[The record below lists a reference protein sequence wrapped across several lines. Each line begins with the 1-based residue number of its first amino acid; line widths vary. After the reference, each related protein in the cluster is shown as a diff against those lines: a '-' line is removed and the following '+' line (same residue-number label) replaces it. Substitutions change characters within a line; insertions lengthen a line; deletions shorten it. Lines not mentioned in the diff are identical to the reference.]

1 MHKFYVLAKLIQ
13 LFWSFFKIGTFT
25 IGGGYAMIPLMEKE
39 LVVRHQ
45 WITKADF
52 LDILSLSQAMPGVFA
67 VNMAT
72 NIGYRLRGIRGAII
86 SVIGNILMP
95 ILMILALAMFF
106 HYFSDNQIVESI
118 FKGIRPAVVAL
129 IAAPVF
135 TMMRTA
141 GISWRNFWIPV
152 VAALLIWIW
161 GVSPVLVILVAAGAG
176 FVYGKWMKKTPK
188 TQAK

>member
-1 MHKFYVLAKLIQ
+1 MRKISVLAKLFQ

-39 LVVRHQ
+39 LVARHQ
-45 WITKADF
+45 WISKEDF

-72 NIGYRLRGIRGAII
+72 NIGYRLRGMRGALI
-86 SVIGNILMP
+86 SVLGNILMP
-95 ILMILALAMFF
+95 ILMILALALFF
-106 HYFSDNQIVESI
+106 RYFSNNEIIESI

-135 TMMRTA
+135 TMLRTA
-141 GISWRNFWIPV
+141 GISWRNIWIPI
-152 VAALLIWIW
+152 VAAILIWIW
-161 GVSPVLVILVAAGAG
+161 GASPILVILIAAAAG
-176 FVYGKWMKKTPK
+176 FIYGKWIKKTPK
-188 TQAK
+188 TQTK